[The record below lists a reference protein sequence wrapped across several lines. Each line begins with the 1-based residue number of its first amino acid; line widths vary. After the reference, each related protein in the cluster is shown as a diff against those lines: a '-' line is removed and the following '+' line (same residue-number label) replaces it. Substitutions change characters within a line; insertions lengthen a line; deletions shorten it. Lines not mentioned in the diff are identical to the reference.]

1 MQSAERT
8 GEKPQ
13 GGGRYRPRLPGLQ
26 GRPRRQRAEAAAVR
40 DRACSAV
47 GALAQNVRPPS
58 ALEGRRSNV
67 LTQVPSSC
75 HLSTPQT
82 RTSALTHLHAFL
94 PSPPSRN
101 RPTPPSPLHPPLLS
115 RGCCS
120 PGFPGAPTTPCSTSP
135 QLLWSRPRCEGRMS
149 LPCSVYTQPPRSKAS
164 LVRSPLRSSPMCQHL
179 HLDVTFHPTW
189 PNPNFSSSSP
199 TPHQSSSLSRN
210 AYYSPSCWRQNPPTR
225 HVIGSDT
232 RPSCPVCNFQ
242 GHFFL
247 GNTATPQPLFTLC
260 IL

>member
-1 MQSAERT
+1 MNLQSAERT

-101 RPTPPSPLHPPLLS
+101 RPGGSSAARGLPNPAVPSPPSPPQQGMLLPWVPRGPHDPVFYFPAAPL
-115 RGCCS
+115 
-120 PGFPGAPTTPCSTSP
+120 
-135 QLLWSRPRCEGRMS
+135 
-149 LPCSVYTQPPRSKAS
+149 VKTQ
-164 LVRSPLRSSPMCQHL
+164 M
-179 HLDVTFHPTW
+179 
-189 PNPNFSSSSP
+189 
-199 TPHQSSSLSRN
+199 
-210 AYYSPSCWRQNPPTR
+210 
-225 HVIGSDT
+225 
-232 RPSCPVCNFQ
+232 
-242 GHFFL
+242 
-247 GNTATPQPLFTLC
+247 
-260 IL
+260 